1 MPLLEGLSTAKINDI
16 NMLSSTIIYAAGKVI
31 YDIGKSAAYFFMV
44 REGTVLLDT
53 CLEIDRYNR
62 YPLKHDEW
70 EVKKETKRYTYKLP
84 ECRAG
89 QFFGHEELIYDL
101 ANRNIRAVAQT
112 NVTVIFFKRANFLEK
127 FPIMIR

>member
-1 MPLLEGLSTAKINDI
+1 MLEGLTTAKINDI
-16 NMLSSTIIYAAGKVI
+16 NTMSSTFKYPAGHHIYE
-31 YDIGKSAAYFFMV
+31 IGHDTVYSFIV

-84 ECRAG
+84 NVKAG
-89 QFFGHEELIYDL
+89 QFFGHEELL
-101 ANRNIRAVAQT
+101 LGLPTRNVRAVAMT
-112 NVTVIFFKRANFLEK
+112 NVTLIFFHKK
-127 FPIMIR
+127 